1 MNLDMTV
8 IKDRSECRGCCS
20 FWRAAKW
27 VGGPEQGKL
36 SSTEK
41 IWRLLVR
48 NVDDETEVLS
58 LVRRGGE
65 KRGCWFV
72 MVRNV
77 DNVA

>member
-1 MNLDMTV
+1 M
-8 IKDRSECRGCCS
+8 
-20 FWRAAKW
+20 
-27 VGGPEQGKL
+27 GPEQGKL

-65 KRGCWFV
+65 KRGCWLV

-77 DNVA
+77 DNVEMLRETQKGGVWGKENVDNIA